1 MLNQVE
7 IKVLRELAEKYAA
20 VAALPAQNEKRR
32 LWLKLN
38 TINMERPMVLI
49 DQIPWNEM
57 DVDGSLIC
65 QVQDPYWRGVETEMR
80 QTLYKWQ
87 HMPADMVVN
96 PYICLPRPFH
106 NTGWGITAQAEN
118 YIILEQ
124 NATSSSTEYV
134 NQIEEPEDL
143 EKIQMPKITLDVARE
158 AEIIQQAHELFDGII
173 EFRMTGEKMMHLGI
187 WDSIAQWMG
196 VTNCYIELMD
206 RPEMIH
212 AMMEK
217 LTQGLISTIHQMNE
231 LELFDIYSNTCHC
244 SQTFLPDMPK
254 EGDRALS
261 GNAWAFGLAQLFTS
275 VSPEITKE
283 FEVDYMK
290 RVFPYFGAIYYG
302 CCDRLDDRMDYI
314 RQLPKIRKLSCSPW
328 SVREAF
334 AEKMPEYCVMSNKPN
349 PAFLASGKL
358 NEDIVREDI
367 RRTIAAAKNYNRSL
381 ELIQKDIS
389 TVNHNP
395 ACLWRWQEIA
405 MEEVMR

>member
-7 IKVLRELAEKYAA
+7 IKVLRELAAKYAE
-20 VAALPAQNEKRR
+20 VAALPVQNEKRR

-38 TINMERPMVLI
+38 TINMERPLVLI

-96 PYICLPRPFH
+96 PYLCLPRPFH
-106 NTGWGITAQAEN
+106 NSGWGISAQAEN

-124 NATSSSTEYV
+124 DATSSSTEFV

-405 MEEVMR
+405 MEEIQR